1 MCDKVNRK
9 KSLISKKILR
19 IRMIYLMFDMFYD
32 HAQAMKSCEVD
43 LSESDVARLVL
54 RFDEDESMRIDI
66 KKFIKFIRGRV
77 CTDSMLCSVKLY
89 YVVVCRAAL
98 FIL

>member
-1 MCDKVNRK
+1 MMN
-9 KSLISKKILR
+9 LIFSIS
-19 IRMIYLMFDMFYD
+19 YH

-66 KKFIKFIRGRV
+66 KNFIKFIRGRV
-77 CTDSMLCSVKLY
+77 CTDSVLCYIVLCYVMLYCVMLC
-89 YVVVCRAAL
+89 YVMLCYVMLCYVMLCYVMS
-98 FIL
+98 